1 MILAI
6 DIGNTNIVVGCI
18 DSNANHISLRDFP
31 LSVQKQNWNTQ
42 LI

>member
-18 DSNANHISLRDFP
+18 DSKQTYFIERLP

-42 LI
+42 LT